1 VNEGNEK
8 AQEVGAMALFNLAV
22 NNNRY
27 EVYFHLPLV
36 IGWTYLT
43 EISELISPSNFAHQI
58 LLFLFSPRNKGLLLS
73 AGVVDLLEQM
83 ISNPRLSGPATALYL
98 NLSCLPDAKEV
109 IGSSQAVSFLVD
121 HLYSNDANDTKGSS
135 CKHDALYTLYNLS
148 NHQASVPTLLS
159 AGTVDAL
166 HCLLTEPPSSEGLGW
181 TEKALAVLISLAATQ
196 AGRKEIMAT
205 PGLVTSLAA
214 LLDTGEP
221 TEQEQAVSCLLVIC
235 SADDKSIVP
244 VLQEGVVPSLV
255 SISASG
261 TGRGKEKAQKL
272 LKLFREQ
279 RQRDAP
285 PQQPQQ
291 QQQLAETGNGAVVCH
306 CESKPLCKS
315 KSRKL
320 GRTLSSLWKI
330 RGFSLYQC

>member
-1 VNEGNEK
+1 V
-8 AQEVGAMALFNLAV
+8 
-22 NNNRY
+22 
-27 EVYFHLPLV
+27 
-36 IGWTYLT
+36 
-43 EISELISPSNFAHQI
+43 
-58 LLFLFSPRNKGLLLS
+58 LLLS

-83 ISNPRLSGPATALYL
+83 IVNPRLSGPATALYL

-121 HLYSNDANDTKGSS
+121 RLYNNVANDTKGSS

-166 HCLLTEPPSSEGLGW
+166 HCLLTEPPASEGLGW
-181 TEKALAVLISLAATQ
+181 TEKALAVVISLAATQ
-196 AGRKEIMAT
+196 GGRKEIMST
-205 PGLVTSLAA
+205 PGLVTLLAT
-214 LLDTGEP
+214 LLDTGAP
-221 TEQEQAVSCLLVIC
+221 TEQEQVVSCLLVMC
-235 SADDKSIVP
+235 SADDKCIAP

-255 SISASG
+255 SISAGG
-261 TGRGKEKAQKL
+261 TGRGREKAQKL
-272 LKLFREQ
+272 LKLFRER

-285 PQQPQQ
+285 PQQ
-291 QQQLAETGNGAVVCH
+291 QQLAEIGNGPAVCH
-306 CESKPLCKS
+306 RESKPLC